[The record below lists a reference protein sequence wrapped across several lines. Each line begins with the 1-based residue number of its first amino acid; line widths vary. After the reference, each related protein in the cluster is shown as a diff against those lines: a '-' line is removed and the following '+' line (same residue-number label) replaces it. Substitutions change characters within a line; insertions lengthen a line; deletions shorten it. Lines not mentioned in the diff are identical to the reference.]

1 MKDDLKTK
9 VQLIQEIEQLRDR
22 INKLETVSNSN
33 SGMKKPSDQN
43 HLDQMEITDSK
54 KAEEALAYKTMM
66 LDNILRTATDVAIAT
81 TDMDLIITYY
91 NPMAEHI
98 FGYPAEEVIG
108 KTVMEIHMKE
118 SVSSDRL
125 ERAIDI
131 VRQTG
136 EYKYSLVQETDNG
149 PRHLNSR
156 VSSIL
161 NSDGDMVG
169 FCLFSRDVTE
179 KVLSDQ
185 ILIDNIALLKSSQSL
200 AHIGSWEH
208 NLITGDLVWSD
219 EVYRIFG
226 EEPQAFKATYEA
238 FLNFI
243 HPDDRDLVN
252 EAYTSSIRDGRDSYR
267 VEHRIIRRESGEIR
281 IVHEQCEHHRDSAG
295 NINRSIGFVQD
306 VTERKSVELKLSE
319 SERMYRL
326 VTENSIFGMYRVSAD
341 GIMIFVNQAVSDL
354 TGYSQVELE
363 GSPMNKLFPHGE
375 AKEICPSSVIV

>member
-98 FGYPAEEVIG
+98 FGYTAEEVIG

-161 NSDGDMVG
+161 NS
-169 FCLFSRDVTE
+169 
-179 KVLSDQ
+179 
-185 ILIDNIALLKSSQSL
+185 
-200 AHIGSWEH
+200 
-208 NLITGDLVWSD
+208 
-219 EVYRIFG
+219 
-226 EEPQAFKATYEA
+226 
-238 FLNFI
+238 
-243 HPDDRDLVN
+243 
-252 EAYTSSIRDGRDSYR
+252 
-267 VEHRIIRRESGEIR
+267 
-281 IVHEQCEHHRDSAG
+281 
-295 NINRSIGFVQD
+295 
-306 VTERKSVELKLSE
+306 
-319 SERMYRL
+319 
-326 VTENSIFGMYRVSAD
+326 
-341 GIMIFVNQAVSDL
+341 
-354 TGYSQVELE
+354 
-363 GSPMNKLFPHGE
+363 
-375 AKEICPSSVIV
+375 